1 MPPTTDGT
9 LAVQPPD
16 VVSGPFTSLTLDMT
30 DTDDIDDRR
39 SPAMHG
45 AGGPTDTTGTKKER
59 SFLLMDEQERICV
72 RSAEQFCKRL
82 SVSPDAK
89 LKVVSIFGNTGDGKS
104 HTMNHALF
112 GGRDVFKTS
121 SEQASCTMGIW
132 AAYQRQKNVLAL
144 DTEGLLGETVNEN
157 RQMRMLLKVLA
168 ISDIIIY
175 RTRAERLRTD
185 MYKFLGTAS
194 KAFTKYFSGALQA
207 LDLPGPPQALG
218 PAVIIFHETHNTE
231 VLKED
236 EDGKKEED
244 ILRERFAKLRLEL
257 SAFSSLRYVGVRT
270 SKPPTNYEP
279 LRMVWEKEVRN
290 TAVRSPRLP
299 RVVFEALLALNNK
312 FNGELSP
319 LPFHAFPEQYFTC
332 TTYCKSCDARC
343 QLSMGH
349 LELKEDH
356 RCGSS
361 SCKYQHQHENK
372 VYLCNRCYVNGRQV
386 VVSIKTQ
393 KSNDS
398 SWMGLALYA
407 WSGSVIECPHC
418 GEIYRS
424 RQHWYGNKPPEQNAV
439 RTEIVH
445 VWNDGGLQL
454 QGPTHSAQ
462 LVLDGVAY
470 ITDAMASVGSQPTK
484 LVKSWVTD
492 KIRPAY
498 WRPDSEIIH
507 CKGCISNFERL
518 GLKKHHCRSC
528 GEGFCNHCSK
538 HEMAVPSRGWN
549 YPVRVCNS
557 CWNDGRNGGTVG
569 TEGLAGPGA
578 AVNGMTSNGNH
589 HPHHRH
595 HSPEQTHRNAEREEL
610 AEQALTDEADLL
622 VPSSSAGNNGIDEA
636 NNVLVR
642 RYGEAVINTIS
653 NIGAVLE
660 YPKDFIKESARPS
673 YWVPDAEAPNC
684 YICELLFGSPE
695 ELNALAALANQPAAP
710 ASVVAPHA
718 SGTSTPATAAS
729 PAKRAESSGAAD
741 PVARS
746 GGGTQRSSGGG
757 ASVPPKAG
765 VAGVPPA
772 QRLSAGSASYRSAID
787 RRRHHCRA
795 CGNAVCAGC
804 SQNRRP
810 VPKRGWLSDV
820 RVCNS
825 CYTAED

>member
-1 MPPTTDGT
+1 MMQAEDTESLSWITDKPSAVDGGGT
-9 LAVQPPD
+9 LTSQPPD
-16 VVSGPFTSLTLDMT
+16 VVSGPFTSLPLDMT
-30 DTDDIDDRR
+30 DTDDLDDRR
-39 SPAMHG
+39 SPAMN
-45 AGGPTDTTGTKKER
+45 GGQLDGGGSKKER

-72 RSAEQFCKRL
+72 RSADQFCKRL
-82 SVSPDAK
+82 SLSPDTK

-168 ISDIIIY
+168 ISDLIIY

-236 EDGKKEED
+236 DDGKKEED

-257 SAFSSLRYVGVRT
+257 SAFSSLRYVGVR
-270 SKPPTNYEP
+270 SAKPPTNYEP
-279 LRMVWEKEVRN
+279 LRMVWEKEIRN

-312 FNGELSP
+312 FNGDLSP
-319 LPFHAFPEQYFTC
+319 LPFNAFPEQYFTC

-356 RCGSS
+356 RCGSV
-361 SCKYQHQHENK
+361 CRYQHQHENK
-372 VYLCNRCYVNGRQV
+372 VYLCNRCHVNGRQV
-386 VVSIKTQ
+386 VVSIQTQ
-393 KSNDS
+393 KSTDS

-424 RQHWYGNKPPEQNAV
+424 RQHWYGNKAPEQNAV

-454 QGPTHSAQ
+454 QGPAHSAQ

-507 CKGCISNFERL
+507 CKGCIRNFDQH

-538 HEMAVPSRGWN
+538 HEMPVPCRGWN

-557 CWNDGRNGGTVG
+557 CWNDGRNGGTIGEG
-569 TEGLAGPGA
+569 TGGGRGL
-578 AVNGMTSNGNH
+578 NGVPSSNGNH
-589 HPHHRH
+589 QPEQPHQHHR
-595 HSPEQTHRNAEREEL
+595 PDRELEER
-610 AEQALTDEADLL
+610 ACTDDDADLL
-622 VPSSSAGNNGIDEA
+622 VTSSSAGTTGSDIDEA
-636 NNVLVR
+636 NNILVR

-684 YICELLFGSPE
+684 VICELEFGSPE
-695 ELNALAALANQPAAP
+695 ELQM
-710 ASVVAPHA
+710 VVSHGKLKGSPLT
-718 SGTSTPATAAS
+718 SGSSSPVAS
-729 PAKRAESSGAAD
+729 PARRTENGSSGAGTD
-741 PVARS
+741 ARS
-746 GGGTQRSSGGG
+746 NGTATRTSAASKHGVPGSTGRSST
-757 ASVPPKAG
+757 
-765 VAGVPPA
+765 
-772 QRLSAGSASYRSAID
+772 YRSID

-810 VPKRGWLSDV
+810 VPKRGWVSDT
-820 RVCNS
+820 RVCNT

>member
-1 MPPTTDGT
+1 MVVPPTTDGT
-9 LAVQPPD
+9 LATQPPD

-30 DTDDIDDRR
+30 DIDDIDDRR
-39 SPAMHG
+39 SPAIN
-45 AGGPTDTTGTKKER
+45 GPTEVGNKKER

-89 LKVVSIFGNTGDGKS
+89 LKVVSVFGNTGDGKS

-236 EDGKKEED
+236 DDGKKEED

-312 FNGELSP
+312 FNGDLSP

-332 TTYCKSCDARC
+332 TTFCKSCDARC

-361 SCKYQHQHENK
+361 CKYQHQHENK
-372 VYLCNRCYVNGRQV
+372 VYLCNRCHVNGRQV

-393 KSNDS
+393 KSTDS

-439 RTEIVH
+439 RPEIVH

-518 GLKKHHCRSC
+518 GLKKHHCRCC

-538 HEMAVPSRGWN
+538 HEMPVPGRGWN

-557 CWNDGRNGGTVG
+557 CWNDGRNGGTLA
-569 TEGLAGPGA
+569 TDGLAGAG
-578 AVNGMTSNGNH
+578 VNGMASNGNH
-589 HPHHRH
+589 HQ
-595 HSPEQTHRNAEREEL
+595 PEQMHRNA
-610 AEQALTDEADLL
+610 
-622 VPSSSAGNNGIDEA
+622 GNGIDEA
-636 NNVLVR
+636 NNILVR

-684 YICELLFGSPE
+684 YICDLVFGSPE
-695 ELNALAALANQPAAP
+695 ELNAIAALANQQSAAAAAVP
-710 ASVVAPHA
+710 LS
-718 SGTSTPATAAS
+718 SGASTPAAS
-729 PAKRAESSGAAD
+729 PVKRGENGTDSVRSSSGTT
-741 PVARS
+741 RS
-746 GGGTQRSSGGG
+746 AGTTVPPNGKSGVGVPSSQRS
-757 ASVPPKAG
+757 AA
-765 VAGVPPA
+765 AT
-772 QRLSAGSASYRSAID
+772 SAYRSID

-795 CGNAVCAGC
+795 CGNPVCAGC

-825 CYTAED
+825 CYTTEDY

>member
-1 MPPTTDGT
+1 MMQAEDTESLSWISDKPPTTDGT
-9 LAVQPPD
+9 LATQPPD
-16 VVSGPFTSLTLDMT
+16 VVSGPFTSLPLDMT

-39 SPAMHG
+39 SPAMN
-45 AGGPTDTTGTKKER
+45 GPTDAGSKKER

-236 EDGKKEED
+236 DDGKKEED

-270 SKPPTNYEP
+270 SKPPTNYEL
-279 LRMVWEKEVRN
+279 LRMVWEKEIRN

-312 FNGELSP
+312 FNGDLSP
-319 LPFHAFPEQYFTC
+319 LPFNAFPEQYFTC

-361 SCKYQHQHENK
+361 CKYQHQHENK
-372 VYLCNRCYVNGRQV
+372 VYLCNRCHVNGRQV
-386 VVSIKTQ
+386 VVSIQTQ
-393 KSNDS
+393 KSTDS

-424 RQHWYGNKPPEQNAV
+424 RQHWYGNKSPEQNAV

-454 QGPTHSAQ
+454 HGPTHSAQ

-538 HEMAVPSRGWN
+538 HEMPVPSRGWN

-569 TEGLAGPGA
+569 TDSA
-578 AVNGMTSNGNH
+578 ATANGIASNGNH
-589 HPHHRH
+589 QTEQPHRI
-595 HSPEQTHRNAEREEL
+595 SDRDIDEQE
-610 AEQALTDEADLL
+610 LTDDADLL
-622 VPSSSAGNNGIDEA
+622 VTSSSAGNGIDEA

-684 YICELLFGSPE
+684 YICELEFGSPE
-695 ELNALAALANQPAAP
+695 ELNTIAALGKAAAP
-710 ASVVAPHA
+710 LS
-718 SGTSTPATAAS
+718 SGTSTPSVS
-729 PAKRAESSGAAD
+729 PAKRSENGAD
-741 PVARS
+741 TRLN
-746 GGGTQRSSGGG
+746 GGVTRASQSTKAAGSVSASQRS
-757 ASVPPKAG
+757 AS
-765 VAGVPPA
+765 
-772 QRLSAGSASYRSAID
+772 SYRTVD

-820 RVCNS
+820 RVCNG

>member
-1 MPPTTDGT
+1 MMQAEDTESLSWISDKPPTTDGT
-9 LAVQPPD
+9 LATQPPD
-16 VVSGPFTSLTLDMT
+16 VVSGPFTSLPLDMT

-39 SPAMHG
+39 SPAMN
-45 AGGPTDTTGTKKER
+45 GPTGTGSKKER

-236 EDGKKEED
+236 DDGKKEED

-270 SKPPTNYEP
+270 SKPPTNYEL
-279 LRMVWEKEVRN
+279 LRMVWEKEIRN

-299 RVVFEALLALNNK
+299 RVVFEALMALNNK
-312 FNGELSP
+312 FNGDLSP
-319 LPFHAFPEQYFTC
+319 LPFNAFPEQYFTC

-356 RCGSS
+356 RCGT

-386 VVSIKTQ
+386 VVSIQTQ
-393 KSNDS
+393 KSTDS

-424 RQHWYGNKPPEQNAV
+424 RQHWYGNKSPEQNAV

-454 QGPTHSAQ
+454 HGPTHSAQ

-538 HEMAVPSRGWN
+538 HEMPVPSRGWN

-557 CWNDGRNGGTVG
+557 CWNDGRNGGTLGVD
-569 TEGLAGPGA
+569 GA
-578 AVNGMTSNGNH
+578 PAVNGIASNGNH
-589 HPHHRH
+589 QQ
-595 HSPEQTHRNAEREEL
+595 EQPHRNSDRVID
-610 AEQALTDEADLL
+610 EQDLTDDADLL
-622 VPSSSAGNNGIDEA
+622 VTSSSAGNGIDEA

-684 YICELLFGSPE
+684 YICELEFGSPE
-695 ELNALAALANQPAAP
+695 ELNTIAALGKAAAP
-710 ASVVAPHA
+710 LSSA
-718 SGTSTPATAAS
+718 GSTPSAS
-729 PAKRAESSGAAD
+729 PAKRAENGSDTRPPGGVTRAAQSTKAAG
-741 PVARS
+741 VGVSASQRS
-746 GGGTQRSSGGG
+746 GS
-757 ASVPPKAG
+757 
-765 VAGVPPA
+765 
-772 QRLSAGSASYRSAID
+772 SYRTVD

-795 CGNAVCAGC
+795 CGNPVCAGC

>member
-1 MPPTTDGT
+1 MMQAEDTESLSWISDKPPITADGT
-9 LAVQPPD
+9 LAPSTQPPD
-16 VVSGPFTSLTLDMT
+16 VVSGPFTSLPLDMT

-39 SPAMHG
+39 SPAMN
-45 AGGPTDTTGTKKER
+45 GPTDIGSKKER

-72 RSAEQFCKRL
+72 RSADQFCKRL
-82 SVSPDAK
+82 SVSPETK

-132 AAYQRQKNVLAL
+132 AAFQRQKNVLAL

-236 EDGKKEED
+236 DDGKKEED

-270 SKPPTNYEP
+270 AKPPTNYEP
-279 LRMVWEKEVRN
+279 LRMVWEKEIRN

-312 FNGELSP
+312 FNGDLSP
-319 LPFHAFPEQYFTC
+319 LPFNAFPEQYFTC

-361 SCKYQHQHENK
+361 CKYQHQHENK

-386 VVSIKTQ
+386 VVSIQTQ
-393 KSNDS
+393 KSTDS

-424 RQHWYGNKPPEQNAV
+424 RQHWYGNKSPEQNAV

-492 KIRPAY
+492 KIRPTY

-507 CKGCISNFERL
+507 CKGCISNFDRL

-538 HEMAVPSRGWN
+538 HEMPVPSRGWN

-557 CWNDGRNGGTVG
+557 CWNDGRNGGTLGDVPMPVAQNG
-569 TEGLAGPGA
+569 TA
-578 AVNGMTSNGNH
+578 SNGNH
-589 HPHHRH
+589 QPD
-595 HSPEQTHRNAEREEL
+595 QTHRM
-610 AEQALTDEADLL
+610 
-622 VPSSSAGNNGIDEA
+622 SGSAGNGIDEA
-636 NNVLVR
+636 NNILVR
-642 RYGEAVINTIS
+642 RYGEAVINTIT

-684 YICELLFGSPE
+684 YICELEFGSPE
-695 ELNALAALANQPAAP
+695 ELNTVTGPMHGKSGKPATKATT
-710 ASVVAPHA
+710 ATLS
-718 SGTSTPATAAS
+718 SESSTPSAS
-729 PAKRAESSGAAD
+729 PAKRTENGSVANGAGGPAATRPSSTG
-741 PVARS
+741 VGVQTITKARS
-746 GGGTQRSSGGG
+746 
-757 ASVPPKAG
+757 
-765 VAGVPPA
+765 
-772 QRLSAGSASYRSAID
+772 SAAYRSID
-787 RRRHHCRA
+787 HRRHHCRA

-820 RVCNS
+820 RVCNG

>member
-1 MPPTTDGT
+1 MMQAEDTESLSWITDKQQTIDGT
-9 LAVQPPD
+9 LTSQRPD
-16 VVSGPFTSLTLDMT
+16 VVSGPFTSLTLDLN
-30 DTDDIDDRR
+30 DTDDIEDRR
-39 SPAMHG
+39 SPMHG
-45 AGGPTDTTGTKKER
+45 VGGGGPGSGEAKKER

-72 RSAEQFCKRL
+72 KSAEQFCKRL
-82 SVSPDAK
+82 SVQPETK
-89 LKVVSIFGNTGDGKS
+89 VKVVSIFGNTGDGKS

-121 SEQASCTMGIW
+121 AEQASCTMGIW
-132 AAYQRQKNVLAL
+132 AAYQRQRNVLCL

-168 ISDIIIY
+168 VSDIIIY

-236 EDGKKEED
+236 DDGKKEED
-244 ILRERFAKLRLEL
+244 ILRERFAKLKLEL

-270 SKPPTNYEP
+270 MKPPTNYEP
-279 LRMVWEKEVRN
+279 LRMAWEKEIRN

-319 LPFHAFPEQYFTC
+319 LPFNAFPEQYFTC
-332 TTYCKSCDARC
+332 TTFCKSCDARC

-349 LELKEDH
+349 LEMREDH
-356 RCGSS
+356 RSIGV
-361 SCKYQHQHENK
+361 CKYQHQHENK
-372 VYLCNRCYVNGRQV
+372 VYLCNRCHINGRQV
-386 VVSIKTQ
+386 VVSIQTQ
-393 KSNDS
+393 KSTDS

-424 RQHWYGNKPPEQNAV
+424 RQHWYGNKSPEQNAV

-445 VWNDGGLQL
+445 VWNDGGLQ
-454 QGPTHSAQ
+454 QHGPQHSAQ

-492 KIRPAY
+492 KIRPTY
-498 WRPDSEIIH
+498 WRPDSEIVY
-507 CKGCISNFERL
+507 CKGCTCNFERL

-528 GEGFCNHCSK
+528 GEGFCNFCSK
-538 HEMAVPSRGWN
+538 HEMPVPSRGWN

-557 CWNDGRNGGTVG
+557 CWNELRTGGGGTVDG
-569 TEGLAGPGA
+569 GVGA
-578 AVNGMTSNGNH
+578 TNGITANGGSDLEHNHRSQSTDRDREQVSNDSADPVLTS
-589 HPHHRH
+589 
-595 HSPEQTHRNAEREEL
+595 SPTG
-610 AEQALTDEADLL
+610 
-622 VPSSSAGNNGIDEA
+622 SAGGNNNNGVDEA

-660 YPKDFIKESARPS
+660 YPKDFIKDSARPS
-673 YWVPDAEAPNC
+673 YWVPDVEAPNC
-684 YICELLFGSPE
+684 YICELVFGSPE
-695 ELNALAALANQPAAP
+695 ELNTVTPLIQVTNGGLPSTIP
-710 ASVVAPHA
+710 TASP
-718 SGTSTPATAAS
+718 TPS
-729 PAKRAESSGAAD
+729 PAK
-741 PVARS
+741 
-746 GGGTQRSSGGG
+746 QN
-757 ASVPPKAG
+757 
-765 VAGVPPA
+765 
-772 QRLSAGSASYRSAID
+772 GSATGKQKSSSSAPSVGSRTSPTSATASYHHTID

-795 CGNAVCAGC
+795 CGNAVCALC

-820 RVCNS
+820 RVCNG
-825 CYTAED
+825 CYTGED

>member
-1 MPPTTDGT
+1 MMQAEDTESLSWISDKPPTTDGS
-9 LAVQPPD
+9 LATQPPD
-16 VVSGPFTSLTLDMT
+16 VVSGPFTSLPLDMT
-30 DTDDIDDRR
+30 DTDDMDDRR

-45 AGGPTDTTGTKKER
+45 PTDIGSKKER

-236 EDGKKEED
+236 DDGKKEED

-270 SKPPTNYEP
+270 SKPPTNYEL
-279 LRMVWEKEVRN
+279 LRMVWEKEIRN

-312 FNGELSP
+312 FNGDLSP
-319 LPFHAFPEQYFTC
+319 LPFNAFPEQYFTC

-361 SCKYQHQHENK
+361 CKYQHQHENK
-372 VYLCNRCYVNGRQV
+372 VYLCNRCHVNGRQV
-386 VVSIKTQ
+386 VVSIQTQ
-393 KSNDS
+393 KSTDS

-424 RQHWYGNKPPEQNAV
+424 RQHWYGNKSPEQNAV

-538 HEMAVPSRGWN
+538 HEMPVPIRGWN

-569 TEGLAGPGA
+569 AEGSPAT
-578 AVNGMTSNGNH
+578 NGVTSNGNH
-589 HPHHRH
+589 Q
-595 HSPEQTHRNAEREEL
+595 PEQPHRN
-610 AEQALTDEADLL
+610 
-622 VPSSSAGNNGIDEA
+622 SSGNGIDEA

-684 YICELLFGSPE
+684 YICDLEFGSPE
-695 ELNALAALANQPAAP
+695 ELNTIAALGKAAAP
-710 ASVVAPHA
+710 LS
-718 SGTSTPATAAS
+718 SGTSTPSAS
-729 PAKRAESSGAAD
+729 PAKRAENGTDTRSNGGVTRASQNTKAVGGA
-741 PVARS
+741 
-746 GGGTQRSSGGG
+746 GGPASQRS
-757 ASVPPKAG
+757 
-765 VAGVPPA
+765 
-772 QRLSAGSASYRSAID
+772 SASYRSID

>member
-1 MPPTTDGT
+1 MVGKLIVGSSSVKPLTTDGS
-9 LAVQPPD
+9 LAAQPPD
-16 VVSGPFTSLTLDMT
+16 VVSGPFTSLPLDMT
-30 DTDDIDDRR
+30 DTDDIDDLRR
-39 SPAMHG
+39 SPAMN
-45 AGGPTDTTGTKKER
+45 GPTDHTNSSSKKER

-236 EDGKKEED
+236 DDGKKEED

-270 SKPPTNYEP
+270 AKPPTNYEP
-279 LRMVWEKEVRN
+279 LRMVWEKEIRN

-319 LPFHAFPEQYFTC
+319 LPFNAFPEQYFTC

-356 RCGSS
+356 RCGA

-393 KSNDS
+393 KSTDS

-424 RQHWYGNKPPEQNAV
+424 RQHWYGNKSPEQNAV

-538 HEMAVPSRGWN
+538 HEMPVPIRGWN

-557 CWNDGRNGGTVG
+557 CWNDGRNGGTMG
-569 TEGLAGPGA
+569 ADGPA
-578 AVNGMTSNGNH
+578 TNGVTSNGNH
-589 HPHHRH
+589 HQLDQP
-595 HSPEQTHRNAEREEL
+595 QRNADREL
-610 AEQALTDEADLL
+610 DAQQLTDDADHLL
-622 VPSSSAGNNGIDEA
+622 VTSSSAGTGIDEA

-642 RYGEAVINTIS
+642 RYGEAVINTIT

-684 YICELLFGSPE
+684 YICELEFGSPE
-695 ELNALAALANQPAAP
+695 ELNTVAAKPVAAP
-710 ASVVAPHA
+710 AP
-718 SGTSTPATAAS
+718 SGTSTPAGGSS
-729 PAKRAESSGAAD
+729 PAKRAEN
-741 PVARS
+741 
-746 GGGTQRSSGGG
+746 GGVTRAPQTTKRSS
-757 ASVPPKAG
+757 P
-765 VAGVPPA
+765 
-772 QRLSAGSASYRSAID
+772 SYRSVD

-804 SQNRRP
+804 SANRRA

>member
-1 MPPTTDGT
+1 MMQAEDTESLSWITDKPQQGT
-9 LAVQPPD
+9 LDGSPLARPPD
-16 VVSGPFTSLTLDMT
+16 VVSGPFTSLTLDLN
-30 DTDDIDDRR
+30 DVDDLEDHRR
-39 SPAMHG
+39 SPAIMNG
-45 AGGPTDTTGTKKER
+45 VTMPSGGHDGSRKER

-72 RSAEQFCKRL
+72 KSADQFCKRL
-82 SVSPDAK
+82 SVQPETK
-89 LKVVSIFGNTGDGKS
+89 VKVVSIFGNTGDGKS

-121 SEQASCTMGIW
+121 SEQAPGTMGIW
-132 AAYQRQKNVLAL
+132 AAYQRQKNVLCL

-168 ISDIIIY
+168 VSDIIIY

-236 EDGKKEED
+236 DDGKKEED

-270 SKPPTNYEP
+270 TKPPTNYEP
-279 LRMVWEKEVRN
+279 LRMVWEKEIRN

-299 RVVFEALLALNNK
+299 RVVFETLLALNNK

-319 LPFHAFPEQYFTC
+319 MPFQAFPEQYFTC
-332 TTYCKSCDARC
+332 TTVCKSCDVRC

-356 RCGSS
+356 RSVGV
-361 SCKYQHQHENK
+361 CKYQHQHENK
-372 VYLCNRCYVNGRQV
+372 VYLCNRCHVNGRQV
-386 VVSIKTQ
+386 VVTIKTQ
-393 KSNDS
+393 KSTDS

-424 RQHWYGNKPPEQNAV
+424 RQHWYGNKSPEQNAV

-454 QGPTHSAQ
+454 HGPKHSAQ

-492 KIRPAY
+492 KIRPTY
-498 WRPDSEIIH
+498 WRPDSEIIY
-507 CKGCISNFERL
+507 CKGCTCNFERL

-528 GEGFCNHCSK
+528 GEGFCNFCSK
-538 HEMAVPSRGWN
+538 HESAVPSRGWN

-557 CWNDGRNGGTVG
+557 CWNELRNGGVP
-569 TEGLAGPGA
+569 AGATAA
-578 AVNGMTSNGNH
+578 AVVGMHNGDNANGDDADDQEHQQQHRQCNGGGSGNMNNNH
-589 HPHHRH
+589 
-595 HSPEQTHRNAEREEL
+595 NNN
-610 AEQALTDEADLL
+610 
-622 VPSSSAGNNGIDEA
+622 NNGVDEA

-660 YPKDFIKESARPS
+660 YPKDFIKDSARPS
-673 YWVPDAEAPNC
+673 YWVPDGEAPNC
-684 YICELLFGSPE
+684 YICDLLFGSPE
-695 ELNALAALANQPAAP
+695 ELNTVTPLIQATTTTTTTTTTTNGAGG
-710 ASVVAPHA
+710 S
-718 SGTSTPATAAS
+718 TSTTASPSPS
-729 PAKRAESSGAAD
+729 PAKQQNGSTSTGSAK
-741 PVARS
+741 
-746 GGGTQRSSGGG
+746 QRSRSTAATGTATGSGT
-757 ASVPPKAG
+757 A
-765 VAGVPPA
+765 PA
-772 QRLSAGSASYRSAID
+772 PQMVD

-795 CGNAVCAGC
+795 CGNAVCAIC

-820 RVCNS
+820 RVCNT
-825 CYTAED
+825 CYTTED

>member
-1 MPPTTDGT
+1 MGERRKQKPP
-9 LAVQPPD
+9 AVDDTSMSHPPD
-16 VVSGPFTSLTLDMT
+16 VVSGPFMSLTLDG
-30 DTDDIDDRR
+30 DDMDDRR
-39 SPAMHG
+39 SPLN
-45 AGGPTDTTGTKKER
+45 GPTDGKKER
-59 SFLLMDEQERICV
+59 SFLLMDEQERVCV
-72 RSAEQFCKRL
+72 KSADQFCRRL
-82 SVSPDAK
+82 SVSPDTK

-112 GGRDVFKTS
+112 GGRDVFRTS
-121 SEQASCTMGIW
+121 AEQASCTMGIW
-132 AAYQRQKNVLAL
+132 AAFQRQKNVLCL

-168 ISDIIIY
+168 VSDIIIY

-194 KAFTKYFSGALQA
+194 KAFTKYFAGALQA

-236 EDGKKEED
+236 DDGKKEEE
-244 ILRERFAKLRLEL
+244 IVRERFAKLKLDL

-270 SKPPTNYEP
+270 TKPPTNYEP
-279 LRMVWEKEVRN
+279 LRVVWEKEIRN

-312 FNGELSP
+312 FNGDLSP

-332 TTYCKSCDARC
+332 TTVCKSCDARC

-349 LELKEDH
+349 LELREDH
-356 RCGSS
+356 RSS
-361 SCKYQHQHENK
+361 GCCKYQHQHENK
-372 VYLCNRCYVNGRQV
+372 VYLCNRCHVNGRQV
-386 VVSIKTQ
+386 VVNTQTQ
-393 KSNDS
+393 KSTDS

-407 WSGSVIECPHC
+407 WSGYVIECPHC

-424 RQHWYGNKPPEQNAV
+424 RQHWYGNQSPEQNAV

-445 VWNDGGLQL
+445 VWNDGGLQQ
-454 QGPTHSAQ
+454 QGPKHSAQ

-484 LVKSWVTD
+484 MVKMWVTD
-492 KIRPAY
+492 KMRPAY

-518 GLKKHHCRSC
+518 GLKKHHCRNC
-528 GEGFCNHCSK
+528 GEGFCSYCSK
-538 HEMAVPSRGWN
+538 HQMPVPSRGWD

-557 CWNDGRNGGTVG
+557 CWNDGRTARSGAGGGDGGGGTNG
-569 TEGLAGPGA
+569 TTA
-578 AVNGMTSNGNH
+578 NGNDPQEH
-589 HPHHRH
+589 QQQRH
-595 HSPEQTHRNAEREEL
+595 QNGDRERTTATTEPP
-610 AEQALTDEADLL
+610 DLL
-622 VPSSSAGNNGIDEA
+622 LTSSSAGDGVDEA
-636 NNVLVR
+636 NNILVR
-642 RYGEAVINTIS
+642 RYGEVVINTIS

-684 YICELLFGSPE
+684 NICELEFGSPE
-695 ELNALAALANQPAAP
+695 ELNTVYPLGK
-710 ASVVAPHA
+710 VGIVG
-718 SGTSTPATAAS
+718 SGSTGGSSGNKRSSLPSSSSSSPAAS
-729 PAKRAESSGAAD
+729 PARRSNEAIAVSDPRANGGRPTGVSPTPATVSS
-741 PVARS
+741 ARS
-746 GGGTQRSSGGG
+746 SS
-757 ASVPPKAG
+757 S
-765 VAGVPPA
+765 
-772 QRLSAGSASYRSAID
+772 SSSYRMVD

-810 VPKRGWLSDV
+810 VPKRGWMSDV

-825 CYTAED
+825 CFTTED

>member
-9 LAVQPPD
+9 LATQPPD

-39 SPAMHG
+39 SPAMN
-45 AGGPTDTTGTKKER
+45 GPTEPGTKKER
-59 SFLLMDEQERICV
+59 SFLLMDEQEKICV

-82 SVSPDAK
+82 SISPDAK

-236 EDGKKEED
+236 DDGKKEED

-312 FNGELSP
+312 FNGDLSP

-349 LELKEDH
+349 LLLKEDH
-356 RCGSS
+356 RCGTN
-361 SCKYQHQHENK
+361 CKYQHQHENK

-393 KSNDS
+393 KSTDS

-439 RTEIVH
+439 RPEIVH

-538 HEMAVPSRGWN
+538 HEMPVPSRGWN

-557 CWNDGRNGGTVG
+557 CWNDGRNGGTIGTDGGVG
-569 TEGLAGPGA
+569 
-578 AVNGMTSNGNH
+578 VNGMASNGNH
-589 HPHHRH
+589 HHQ
-595 HSPEQTHRNAEREEL
+595 PEQMHRN
-610 AEQALTDEADLL
+610 
-622 VPSSSAGNNGIDEA
+622 SGNGIDEA
-636 NNVLVR
+636 NNILVR

-684 YICELLFGSPE
+684 YICELEFGSPE
-695 ELNALAALANQPAAP
+695 ELNTIAAALAKPTAVP
-710 ASVVAPHA
+710 LASDP
-718 SGTSTPATAAS
+718 STPASS
-729 PAKRAESSGAAD
+729 PAKRGTENGTDKATRTSSGVQGK
-741 PVARS
+741 PGV
-746 GGGTQRSSGGG
+746 G
-757 ASVPPKAG
+757 APA
-765 VAGVPPA
+765 PA
-772 QRLSAGSASYRSAID
+772 QRSANSSYRSID

-820 RVCNS
+820 RVCNT
-825 CYTAED
+825 CYTTED